1 MKERKCFDVA
11 EVTHDTLAALGK
23 CVCVCVAGSLSFQ
36 VSMGLRAVRLGEKE
50 EEIMPLPSWAQFAL
64 P

>member
-11 EVTHDTLAALGK
+11 EVTHDTLAAVGK
-23 CVCVCVAGSLSFQ
+23 CVCVWGGSLSFQ